1 MNYDFAAIE
10 KKWQENWEK
19 TKPYRAVTG
28 DKTRKKFYGLIEF
41 PYPSAQGLHVGHPR
55 PFTAID
61 IVTRKKR
68 MEGYNVLFPIG
79 YDAFGLPT
87 ENFAIKNHIHPA
99 IVTHDNI
106 ANFTRQL
113 KMLGYGFD
121 WDRCVNTSDPEYY
134 KWTQWIFLQLF
145 KHDMAYKATMA
156 VNWCTSCKVVLA
168 NEEVVNGVC
177 ERCGGEVVQK
187 EKSQWMLRITRYAQR
202 LIDDLDDLDYIER
215 VKTQQKNWIGRST
228 GADITFKTNMGEDVT
243 VYTTRADTLFGTT
256 YMVISPEHPTLKK
269 WLPQIANRAEV
280 EAYQAEAARKSD
292 FERGELNK
300 DKTGVRLEGVEVI
313 NPVTHKPLPMFVS
326 DYVLMGYGT
335 GIVMGVPGHDQRDWE
350 FATKFGL
357 PIIEVV
363 SGGDVTKEAFVAK
376 DDSAIMVNSG
386 FLNGMTV
393 REAIPAMKKYV
404 VEQGFGKEKVNY
416 KLRDWVFS
424 RQRYWGEPIPLVNC
438 EKCGWVPLPEDQL
451 PLVLPEVEAYEPTD
465 DGESPL
471 ARMTDWVN
479 TTCPCCGGPAK
490 RETDTMPNWAG
501 SSWYFLR
508 YMDPHNKNELVSK
521 EAEEYWGPVDWY
533 NGGME
538 HTTLH
543 LLYSRFWHKFLYD
556 IGVVHTKEP
565 YAKRT
570 SHGMILG
577 ENPYYVGN
585 AKTEAEKEELIRLHG
600 NLALRP
606 SVKMSKSLGNVV
618 NPDDVVKEFGADT
631 LRLYIM
637 FIGDFEKTATWST
650 NAVRGCKK
658 FLDRCWNLMDMAED
672 NDQISA
678 KNESII
684 HKTIKK
690 VTSDIDELKMNTAI
704 AALMALVNAFYAN
717 GLTKGDLS
725 MLMLMLSPF
734 APHMVEEM
742 WELTGFAAK
751 NGKMAMQ
758 MSWPA
763 YDEAKTIDANVE
775 MAVQVNGKLKGAINV
790 PVDSDEATVMEAVK
804 AVEKVQKATDG
815 MSIVKTILVKN
826 KLINLIVK
834 PAK

>member
-1 MNYDFAAIE
+1 
-10 KKWQENWEK
+10 
-19 TKPYRAVTG
+19 
-28 DKTRKKFYGLIEF
+28 
-41 PYPSAQGLHVGHPR
+41 
-55 PFTAID
+55 
-61 IVTRKKR
+61 
-68 MEGYNVLFPIG
+68 
-79 YDAFGLPT
+79 
-87 ENFAIKNHIHPA
+87 
-99 IVTHDNI
+99 
-106 ANFTRQL
+106 
-113 KMLGYGFD
+113 MLGYGFD

-187 EKSQWMLRITRYAQR
+187 EKSQWMLRITKYAQR

-376 DDSAIMVNSG
+376 DDSAVMVNSG

-751 NGKMAMQ
+751 SGKMAMQ
-758 MSWPA
+758 MDWPT

-775 MAVQVNGKLKGAINV
+775 MAVQVNGKLKGTVNV
-790 PVDSDEATVMEAVK
+790 PVDSDEAAVMEAVK
-804 AVEKVQKATDG
+804 AVEKVQKATEG
-815 MSIVKTILVKN
+815 MAVVKTILVKN